1 MAILENFRYA
11 KSHEY
16 ADVEGD
22 IATIGI
28 SDYAQSELGD
38 VVFVELPQPGAH
50 VEVGEQFGSIE
61 SVKAVSELF
70 SPVSGEVTEINEVLA
85 DNPALVNTDPHGDGW
100 LIKVKLSDPT
110 EAEELMP
117 ADEYQEYVEK
127 EAGH

>member
-38 VVFVELPQPGAH
+38 VVFVELPQPGSH

-70 SPVSGEVTEINEVLA
+70 APISGEVTEINEALS

-100 LIKVKLSDPT
+100 LIRVKMTDPS

>member
-70 SPVSGEVTEINEVLA
+70 APVSGEVTEINEVLA

-100 LIKVKLSDPT
+100 LIKVKLTDPT